1 MKQLAGT
8 SREHLCATFL
18 GLFLLLATF
27 APIQVRAQ
35 DSKTSWPVI
44 EKVTFTFASGNPNP
58 VQMDIFGHGFGDGAV
73 GVTLAGTSQNVSS
86 SSDTHVSITPSAL
99 NAGSYLL
106 RLTRSPKNDG
116 ERRSVSFEVTL
127 AGASS
132 GAGVQGPQGPPGP
145 QGLPGIAGPAGPQ
158 GATGLTG
165 ATGAVGP
172 QGPTGLTGP
181 AGATGPAGPIG
192 LIGATGPAGP
202 IGLTGA
208 TGPVGPTGLTG
219 ATGAVGPQG
228 PTGLTGP
235 AGATGPA
242 GPMGL
247 TGATGPAG
255 PIGLTGATG
264 PAGPI
269 GLTGA
274 TGPEGA
280 IGPAGPVGPQG
291 ATGAAGP
298 AGPVGQTGPLGP
310 TGPAGPTG
318 PTGAQGPV
326 GPVGPAGPPGPG
338 ATQFGSNTQK
348 GVSAFGAAC
357 TVGQIILSA
366 GPQAVGIPAS
376 GQLLSIAQ
384 NPLLFRYLG
393 TTFGGDGVT
402 TFGLPDLST
411 AAPNGLTY
419 SICDQ
424 GIFPSSR

>member
-1 MKQLAGT
+1 MKQLTGT
-8 SREHLCATFL
+8 SRGHLSATFL

-35 DSKTSWPVI
+35 DSKSSWPVI

-73 GVTLAGTSQNVSS
+73 GVTLAGTSQSVSS

-106 RLTRSPKNDG
+106 HLTRLPKNDG

-145 QGLPGIAGPAGPQ
+145 QGLPGIAGPAGSQ
-158 GATGLTG
+158 GAT
-165 ATGAVGP
+165 
-172 QGPTGLTGP
+172 
-181 AGATGPAGPIG
+181 
-192 LIGATGPAGP
+192 
-202 IGLTGA
+202 
-208 TGPVGPTGLTG
+208 
-219 ATGAVGPQG
+219 
-228 PTGLTGP
+228 
-235 AGATGPA
+235 
-242 GPMGL
+242 GL

-274 TGPEGA
+274 TGPVGPQGPTGLTGATGPEGA
-280 IGPAGPVGPQG
+280 AGPAGPVGPQG
-291 ATGAAGP
+291 VTGAAGP
-298 AGPVGQTGPLGP
+298 AGPIGLTGPLGP

-326 GPVGPAGPPGPG
+326 GPVGPAGPPGP
-338 ATQFGSNTQK
+338 ADTQFGSNTQK
-348 GVSAFGAAC
+348 GASAFGATC

-366 GPQAVGIPAS
+366 GPNAVGIPAN

-384 NPLLFRYLG
+384 NPLLFRYLQ

-402 TFGLPDLST
+402 TFGLPNLST

-424 GIFPSSR
+424 GTFPSPR

>member
-8 SREHLCATFL
+8 SRGHLSATFL

-35 DSKTSWPVI
+35 DSKSSWPVI

-73 GVTLAGTSQNVSS
+73 GVTLAGASQSVSS

-106 RLTRSPKNDG
+106 RLTRSPKNDS

-165 ATGAVGP
+165 
-172 QGPTGLTGP
+172 
-181 AGATGPAGPIG
+181 PAGP
-192 LIGATGPAGP
+192 
-202 IGLTGA
+202 
-208 TGPVGPTGLTG
+208 V
-219 ATGAVGPQG
+219 
-228 PTGLTGP
+228 
-235 AGATGPA
+235 
-242 GPMGL
+242 
-247 TGATGPAG
+247 GATGPAG

-280 IGPAGPVGPQG
+280 VGPAGPAGPQG
-291 ATGAAGP
+291 ATGVAGP
-298 AGPVGQTGPLGP
+298 AGPIGATGPLGP

-318 PTGAQGPV
+318 PTGATGAQGPV
-326 GPVGPAGPPGPG
+326 GPAGPAGPPGPG

-348 GVSAFGAAC
+348 GVSAFGTTC

-366 GPQAVGIPAS
+366 GPEAVGIPAN

-402 TFGLPDLST
+402 TFGLPNLST

-424 GIFPSSR
+424 GTFPSPR